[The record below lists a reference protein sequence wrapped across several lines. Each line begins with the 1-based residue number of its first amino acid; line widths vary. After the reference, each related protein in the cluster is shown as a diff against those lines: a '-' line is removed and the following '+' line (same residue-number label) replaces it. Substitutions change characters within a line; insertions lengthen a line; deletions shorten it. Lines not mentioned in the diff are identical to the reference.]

1 MKDEEL
7 IEKILNG
14 KTELYGE
21 IINRYQNKVYSTV
34 YSYTRDYEEAKDLTQ
49 EIFIKIYNNL
59 PNFKNKSQFSTYL
72 YRVAVNRCIDWTRKK
87 RLKTISAMFFQEDDE
102 ADIYEYIADYSS
114 NPEEILLK
122 EEKVNIIKEE
132 INNLPEIYKTVMIM
146 FYFQDFSP
154 QEIADILEIPRKTVD
169 TRLYRAR
176 NLLKTKLTKGA
187 DYGGVAIAVQQ
198 S

>member
-1 MKDEEL
+1 MRDEEL
-7 IEKILNG
+7 IESILSG
-14 KTELYGE
+14 KTQLYEE
-21 IINRYQNKVYSTV
+21 IIKRYQNKVYSTV

-72 YRVAVNRCIDWTRKK
+72 YRVAVNRCIDWTRKR
-87 RLKTISAMFFQEDDE
+87 RLKTVSAMFFQEEDE
-102 ADIYEYIADYSS
+102 IEIYEYIADLSN

-122 EEKVNIIKEE
+122 EEDGNILREV
-132 INNLPEIYKTVMIM
+132 INNLPEIYRTVMIM

-176 NLLKTKLTKGA
+176 NMLRTKFTQKS
-187 DYGGVAIAVQQ
+187 DYGGVTIAVQP

>member
-1 MKDEEL
+1 MRDEEL
-7 IEKILNG
+7 IESILSG
-14 KTELYGE
+14 KTQLYEE
-21 IINRYQNKVYSTV
+21 IIKRYQNKVYSTV

-87 RLKTISAMFFQEDDE
+87 RLKTVSAMFFQEDDE
-102 ADIYEYIADYSS
+102 VEIYEYISDLSC

-122 EEKVNIIKEE
+122 EENGNIIRQE
-132 INNLPEIYKTVMIM
+132 INNLPEIYRTVMIM

-154 QEIADILEIPRKTVD
+154 QEIADILGIPRKTVD

-176 NLLKTKLTKGA
+176 NMLKVRFTQKS
-187 DYGGVAIAVQQ
+187 DFGGVTIAVQP

>member
-1 MKDEEL
+1 MRDEEL
-7 IEKILNG
+7 IESILSG
-14 KTELYGE
+14 ETQLYEE
-21 IINRYQNKVYSTV
+21 IIKRYQNKVYSTV

-87 RLKTISAMFFQEDDE
+87 RLKTVSAMFFQEDDE
-102 ADIYEYIADYSS
+102 VEIYEYIADLSC

-122 EEKVNIIKEE
+122 EENGNIIRQE
-132 INNLPEIYKTVMIM
+132 INNLPEIYRTVMIM

-154 QEIADILEIPRKTVD
+154 QEIADILGIPRKTVD

-176 NLLKTKLTKGA
+176 NMLKARFAQKS
-187 DYGGVAIAVQQ
+187 DFGGVSIAVQP

>member
-1 MKDEEL
+1 MRDEEL
-7 IEKILNG
+7 IENILSG
-14 KTELYGE
+14 KTQLYEE
-21 IINRYQNKVYSTV
+21 IIKRYQNKVYSTV
-34 YSYTRDYEEAKDLTQ
+34 FSYTRDYEEAKDLTQ

-87 RLKTISAMFFQEDDE
+87 RLKTVSAMLFQEDDE
-102 ADIYEYIADYSS
+102 IEIYEYIADLSC

-122 EEKVNIIKEE
+122 EENGNIIREE
-132 INNLPEIYKTVMIM
+132 INNLPEIYRTVMIM

-176 NLLKTKLTKGA
+176 NMLRAKFTQKS
-187 DYGGVAIAVQQ
+187 DYGGVTIAVQPI
-198 S
+198 